1 MFIPLL
7 YNPYFKS
14 LLIIVYLGGR
24 NETESVLI
32 KMDKFNIKF
41 LWLPKCRFGKFL
53 SPVPVRR

>member
-7 YNPYFKS
+7 YNPCFKS
-14 LLIIVYLGGR
+14 LLIIVYLERR
-24 NETESVLI
+24 NEIESMLN
-32 KMDKFNIKF
+32 KMDKLNIKF